1 MKKFLK
7 LIYQFFI
14 AVYLFESSSNPRGFR
29 KKNISFVFVKSL
41 KDTKANAAL
50 KKYFKKNKFQLKRLK
65 KKSKFVG
72 LISKGEI
79 ICSGWIYFGKDE
91 WNITEINKKIKLDNQ
106 YLLYDF
112 ITGVKFRNMGYYRL
126 LLKIIQ
132 NKFQRKKLMIY
143 SLSHNRKSIRAI
155 EKSGFKLIK
164 KLKKF

>member
-50 KKYFKKNKFQLKRLK
+50 KKYFKKNKFQSKRLK

-112 ITGVKFRNMGYYRL
+112 ITGVKFRNMGYYKL
-126 LLKIIQ
+126 LLKITQ
-132 NKFQRKKLMIY
+132 KKFKKKKLLIY
-143 SLSHNRKSIRAI
+143 ALSNNPRAVNAI
-155 EKSGFKLIK
+155 KNSGFKFIK
-164 KLKKF
+164 KINKY